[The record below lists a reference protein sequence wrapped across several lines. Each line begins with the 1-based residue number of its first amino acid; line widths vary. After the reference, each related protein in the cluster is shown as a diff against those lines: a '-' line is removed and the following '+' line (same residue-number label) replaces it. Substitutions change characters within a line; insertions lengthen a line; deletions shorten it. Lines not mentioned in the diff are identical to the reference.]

1 MGKEHPFVS
10 LILKTIAV
18 VSVGVT
24 TFFATFFLFLIG
36 LLVFIGILAAVTDPS
51 ISREGD
57 YRYVFGKEESENQL
71 LAIPVTGV
79 ILGSKEEV
87 ADPFGFL
94 STGITYGYDVKE
106 ALYTAAENSEIKGVV
121 LEINSPGGTIYGA
134 RAIADGVAYYK
145 AVTKKPVIAHIS
157 GLSASGGY
165 WASIAADNVYADY
178 GSTIGSIGV
187 IFGPFKF
194 YDSVVAEDGGAFV
207 GGVVTQNGVETT
219 FITAGKSKD
228 LGNPYRRLTPEELR
242 ILQQTVNNEYDNFVE
257 YVSIRRNIGENVVRT
272 TIGAL
277 IYDNKTAQSLGLIDR
292 SMNKQQA
299 YITLAKG
306 AAVPSDD
313 WQVIQEEKTPTFFE
327 ALAGVI
333 GKTGQPQAS
342 VCPFTSTI
350 LAYHGDLS
358 AVCQ

>member
-1 MGKEHPFVS
+1 MAKEHPLVS

-24 TFFATFFLFLIG
+24 TFFATFFLFFIG
-36 LLVFIGILAAVTDPS
+36 LVIVVGILAALADPNL
-51 ISREGD
+51 SREEN
-57 YRYVFGKEESENQL
+57 YQYIFGKEESDNQL
-71 LAIPVTGV
+71 LAIPVTGI

-94 STGITYGYDVKE
+94 STGITYGYEVKK
-106 ALYTAAENSEIKGVV
+106 ALYTAAENPDIKGIV

-145 AVTKKPVIAHIS
+145 AVAKKPVITHIS

-165 WASIAADNVYADY
+165 WASIAADSVYADY
-178 GSTIGSIGV
+178 GSTIGSIGI

-219 FITAGKSKD
+219 FITAGRSKD
-228 LGNPYRRLTPEELR
+228 LGNPYRQLTSEELR
-242 ILQQTVNNEYDNFVE
+242 ILQQTVNNEYDNFVD
-257 YVSIRRNIGENVVRT
+257 YVRTRRNIEEGVIRN

-277 IYDNKTAQSLGLIDR
+277 IYDNETAQTLGLIDR

-306 AAVPSDD
+306 VGVPSDD
-313 WQVIQEEKTPTFFE
+313 WQVVQVQKQPTFFE
-327 ALAGVI
+327 AFAGVV
-333 GKTGQPQAS
+333 GRTKQPQTSA
-342 VCPFTSTI
+342 CLFTSTM
-350 LAYHGDLS
+350 LAYYGNLS
-358 AVCQ
+358 ALCQ